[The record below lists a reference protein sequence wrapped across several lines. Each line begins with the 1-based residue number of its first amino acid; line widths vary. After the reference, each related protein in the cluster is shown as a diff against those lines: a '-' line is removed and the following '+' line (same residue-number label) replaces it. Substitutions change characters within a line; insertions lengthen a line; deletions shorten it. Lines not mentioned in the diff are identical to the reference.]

1 MNTIEKQQPGS
12 FDDLVFEKRNKSY
25 GAYAMRRGYNNSM
38 AKAVTGATL
47 LLMLV
52 LLVAMRKP
60 NPKIVHIERTTPPAT
75 ILPKTNEPE
84 EKKVEP
90 VEKPKQT
97 QKPVATRVIPIY
109 TASNDI
115 DEIKD
120 IDERIAIGP
129 KNQDGEIKPLDPGDI
144 IPAGDDTTGTGST
157 PAPAEPMAPIS
168 IAQHMP
174 EFPGGEAAMMDFI
187 GKEARKNNQW
197 VEMGLTGTVYV
208 QFVVNADGSISNIN
222 AVRSPYDMLKK
233 VATNAIK
240 AMPDWKPGMQDG
252 RAVPVILVIPI
263 SFKYN

>member
-47 LLMLV
+47 LFMLV

-60 NPKIVHIERTTPPAT
+60 NPEPIIIPRT
-75 ILPKTNEPE
+75 LPDPVTLTKQDEPE
-84 EKKVEP
+84 KKKVEP

-97 QKPVATRVIPIY
+97 QKPIATRVIPIY
-109 TASNDI
+109 TASDNI
-115 DEIKD
+115 NEVKD

-144 IPAGDDTTGTGST
+144 IPIGDDTTGTGSK

-208 QFVVNADGSISNIN
+208 QFVVNADGSVSNIN